1 MNGVPGSWNKPLFN
15 MKNIIAIFITCSVL
29 FFGCGQDAP
38 QTPASAANA
47 APTASPELPRAKD
60 GEEVWVILTFVKADK
75 KADYEKWMREVFFAA
90 LHKTQS
96 QQLKDQMKT
105 TRWLTPKGQNED
117 KSWTY
122 AFLMDPVVPNG
133 DYDITSLLNKE
144 YGEEKGKAYW
154 EQYQSFWAKPVE
166 AHVLNQANY

>member
-1 MNGVPGSWNKPLFN
+1 
-15 MKNIIAIFITCSVL
+15 MKAIILQLTCAIL
-29 FFGCGQDAP
+29 LFGCGQDAS
-38 QTPASAANA
+38 QTPVSTATATTNPSSELLRAN
-47 APTASPELPRAKD
+47 D
-60 GEEVWVILTFVKADK
+60 GEEVWVIVSYIKADK
-75 KADYEKWMREVFFAA
+75 KADYEKWMQEVFFAA

-96 QQLKDQMKT
+96 QQFKDQMKK

-122 AFLMDPVVPNG
+122 AFLMDPVVQGG

-154 EQYQSFWAKPVE
+154 EQYMSFWAKPVE
-166 AHVLNQANY
+166 AHILSQTDY